1 MEPNFKLNK
10 AAFITKA
17 SSSNIHDD
25 YDFNKALGEGAY
37 GVVYLATEKRT
48 NERRAIKVITKDK
61 LSDPES
67 FINETAILK
76 TMDHPNIIKL
86 FEIYE
91 TPRLFYLVTEVCEG
105 GELFYYIKKMK
116 SVTEDQAAKIMRQI
130 FAAVSYCHAHK
141 VCHRDLKP
149 ENFLLK
155 YENDISSIKLIDFG
169 LSKRLREDEIIASP
183 EGTPFYVAPEVL
195 KGAYT
200 EKADNWSLGVILYIL
215 LCGSPPFFGKTTRDI
230 LLAVQK
236 GEFSMTHKAFQ
247 TCSPEVKDLI
257 SKLIVKDPVRR
268 YTSQQAYNHPWIQR
282 EVAAEVRDLAI
293 DTSLLTN
300 LNNFIEAQTLKKSMM
315 MFIAQQVPEKEVEN
329 LKAIFTKMDVNGD
342 GSLSEEEFI
351 AGMTNF
357 STQLGVSVKTEDLKK
372 LFRAIDMD
380 ASTSIDY
387 TEFLSCFME
396 NLIYKNEKYLR
407 AMFEKFDLDKSGK
420 ISAEELRTVLSGDD
434 FNLPKDEVERMIR
447 QADSNGDGEIDYNE
461 IVQLLTRS
469 RTV

>member
-1 MEPNFKLNK
+1 
-10 AAFITKA
+10 
-17 SSSNIHDD
+17 
-25 YDFNKALGEGAY
+25 
-37 GVVYLATEKRT
+37 
-48 NERRAIKVITKDK
+48 
-61 LSDPES
+61 
-67 FINETAILK
+67 
-76 TMDHPNIIKL
+76 
-86 FEIYE
+86 
-91 TPRLFYLVTEVCEG
+91 
-105 GELFYYIKKMK
+105 
-116 SVTEDQAAKIMRQI
+116 
-130 FAAVSYCHAHK
+130 
-141 VCHRDLKP
+141 
-149 ENFLLK
+149 
-155 YENDISSIKLIDFG
+155 
-169 LSKRLREDEIIASP
+169 
-183 EGTPFYVAPEVL
+183 
-195 KGAYT
+195 
-200 EKADNWSLGVILYIL
+200 
-215 LCGSPPFFGKTTRDI
+215 
-230 LLAVQK
+230 
-236 GEFSMTHKAFQ
+236 MTHKAFQ